1 VTQSYNDLGN
11 DEVNVIEGVLKL
23 SQSTCADVMTKLEDV
38 YMLNVNAI
46 LDFDTIREIMSS
58 GTGA

>member
-1 VTQSYNDLGN
+1 
-11 DEVNVIEGVLKL
+11 VNVIEGVLKL

-58 GTGA
+58 GNLHSYFF